1 MSGPTRMDSSRVFA
15 KWVRQRHL
23 AQQYKSRHLATS
35 VRVRGRSPQKLHSDL
50 HPSRSR
56 QRFHRIQNVI
66 KSTLGQIAP
75 VLNGAFRVFLP
86 SHARV
91 ACIRAS
97 SRELA
102 SFSTRR
108 TPSSRLA
115 AFAMKRVHLPR
126 GPGLHVSTCH
136 GPGLQSARAFSS
148 GGAGA
153 RLFENMIT
161 DAPLAI
167 RAFGNKFKDEAHVRE
182 SKSLRREARAAKTQL
197 KAVRGV
203 MPLNHYGLASLCA
216 MEPAALTDLDS
227 VNTDDMELFFPLA
240 KTSSACAG
248 PFQGVKTVLT
258 VALDPY
264 TPMIDGKSE
273 VFCSQNM
280 PQVSASLL
288 DENMQLKLHQIQAR
302 YKHHHE
308 CIKLLEAVL
317 RYHNMWPSKLDMSC
331 VEVPIVSNKPVFLR
345 IKIPGWRKPDVEAAL
360 RDVPKHVIHLHSHP
374 LDCLWSLMEIS

>member
-1 MSGPTRMDSSRVFA
+1 MDSSRVYV
-15 KWVRQRHL
+15 KWVRQLHL
-23 AQQYKSRHLATS
+23 AQQQKSRHLATS
-35 VRVRGRSPQKLHSDL
+35 VRVRGRSPPKLHNDL
-50 HPSRSR
+50 HPSRPH

-91 ACIRAS
+91 TGIRAS
-97 SRELA
+97 SRASA
-102 SFSTRR
+102 SFSTRH

-126 GPGLHVSTCH
+126 GPGLHSSTCH

-148 GGAGA
+148 GGPGA

-161 DAPLAI
+161 NAPLAI
-167 RAFGNKFKDEAHVRE
+167 RAFGTKFKDEAHVRE
-182 SKSLRREARAAKTQL
+182 FKSLRPEARAAKTQL
-197 KAVRGV
+197 KPVRGV
-203 MPLNHYGLASLCA
+203 MPLDHYGLASLCA

-227 VNTDDMELFFPLA
+227 VSVDDMELFFPLA
-240 KTSSACAG
+240 RTSSACAG
-248 PFQGVKTVLT
+248 PFQGVKTLLT
-258 VALDPY
+258 VALDPC

-273 VFCSQNM
+273 VLRSQNM

-308 CIKLLEAVL
+308 FIKLLEAVL

-345 IKIPGWRKPDVEAAL
+345 ISIPGWRKPDVESAL
-360 RDVPKHVIHLHSHP
+360 RDISKHVRHLNSYP
-374 LDCLWSLMEIS
+374 LHCPWSLMEIS